1 MAEHKGRW
9 ERQGLIPA
17 SRTES
22 EGDRE
27 PVDRVRPAVR
37 PVADRSVEPIYASLM
52 ASWYAQGRTVPGVH
66 DREWSD
72 LVSWSWPRW

>member
-17 SRTES
+17 SR
-22 EGDRE
+22 RE
-27 PVDRVRPAVR
+27 PEGAREHVDRVGPAVR
-37 PVADRSVEPIYASLM
+37 PAADRTVEPIYASLM
-52 ASWYAQGRTVPGVH
+52 ASWYAQGRTLPGAR

>member
-17 SRTES
+17 SRREP
-22 EGDRE
+22 EGARE
-27 PVDRVRPAVR
+27 PVDRVGPAVR
-37 PVADRSVEPIYASLM
+37 PAADRTVEPIYASLM
-52 ASWYAQGRTVPGVH
+52 ASWYAQGRTLPGVR

>member
-17 SRTES
+17 SR
-22 EGDRE
+22 RE
-27 PVDRVRPAVR
+27 PDGVREPAARGGPPAR

-52 ASWYAQGRTVPGVH
+52 ASWYAQGRTVPGVR

>member
-17 SRTES
+17 SR
-22 EGDRE
+22 RE
-27 PVDRVRPAVR
+27 PGGAGEPADRAGPTARQ
-37 PVADRSVEPIYASLM
+37 VADPSVEPIYASLM
-52 ASWYAQGRTVPGVH
+52 AGWYAQGRAVPGIR

>member
-17 SRTES
+17 SRKEPGSRTEPT
-22 EGDRE
+22 GRG
-27 PVDRVRPAVR
+27 RRAVR
-37 PVADRSVEPIYASLM
+37 SSADRSVEPIYASLM
-52 ASWYAQGRTVPGVH
+52 ASWSSQGRTLPGVVDH
-66 DREWSD
+66 EWEA